1 MSGGRRPPRRTA
13 LGAALLFAVALSRF
27 AAADSHG
34 WSEDFTPGR
43 LDTSRWERTL
53 AGDLRNW
60 SVDVVAAEGSAP
72 RSRLRLRADTR
83 GTRDDTIKYLGVRT
97 RQPIE
102 LRGDTRISVR
112 LDWGD
117 QANGS
122 YLSAAVVLSP
132 HPTLGNP
139 LETSDWLRVAYVGVP
154 PGRSARMLVG
164 YATHGRERTVY
175 TDGWPD
181 VNPGGRRIGVQDLAV
196 RVWNRTFEVREGERV
211 VWTSQPDE
219 IKLDPAYLYLQ
230 MSSHSNYPA
239 RSIYFERIHV
249 Q

>member
-1 MSGGRRPPRRTA
+1 MSGGRRPVPRTA
-13 LGAALLFAVALSRF
+13 LGAALLALALVRL

-34 WSEDFTPGR
+34 WIEDFSLGR
-43 LDTSRWERTL
+43 LDPSRWERTVEG
-53 AGDLRNW
+53 AFRNW
-60 SVDVVAAEGSAP
+60 SVDVVEAGGSAP
-72 RSRLRLRADTR
+72 RYRLRLRADTR
-83 GTRDDTIKYLGVRT
+83 GTRDDTIKYLGVRSL
-97 RQPIE
+97 QPIQ
-102 LRGDTRISVR
+102 LRDDTRISVR

-122 YLSAAVVLSP
+122 YLSAAVVLSS

-139 LETSDWLRVAYVGVP
+139 LETPDWLKVVYVGVP
-154 PGRSARMLVG
+154 PGRNARMLVG
-164 YATHGRERTVY
+164 FTTHGRERTVY

-181 VNPGGRRIGVQDLAV
+181 INPGGRRIGVQELALRV
-196 RVWNRTFEVREGERV
+196 RNRAFEVWEGERRI
-211 VWTSQPDE
+211 WASQPNE
-219 IKLDPAYLYLQ
+219 IRFDAAYLYLQ